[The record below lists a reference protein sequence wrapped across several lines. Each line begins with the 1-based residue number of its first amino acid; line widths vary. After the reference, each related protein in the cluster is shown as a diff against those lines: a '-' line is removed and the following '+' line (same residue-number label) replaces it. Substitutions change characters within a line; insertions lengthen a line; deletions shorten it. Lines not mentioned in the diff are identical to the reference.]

1 MNGGVF
7 FFSWLVVAVK
17 LVFVVEAKKL
27 SCKMRL

>member
-7 FFSWLVVAVK
+7 FSWLVVGLK